1 MNDWRIEELKRLERE
16 RDRNLAIHCEYV
28 AAKFQRMIDRI
39 KKEMEIEH
47 EKEN

>member
-1 MNDWRIEELKRLERE
+1 MNDWKIEELKRLERE

-39 KKEMEIEH
+39 KKEMEMENH
-47 EKEN
+47 EQ

>member
-39 KKEMEIEH
+39 KKEMEMENH
-47 EKEN
+47 EQ

>member
-28 AAKFQRMIDRI
+28 AAKFQRMIDII
-39 KKEMEIEH
+39 KKEMGIEH
-47 EKEN
+47 GKE

>member
-28 AAKFQRMIDRI
+28 AAKFHG
-39 KKEMEIEH
+39 KE
-47 EKEN
+47 

>member
-1 MNDWRIEELKRLERE
+1 MNDWRIEELKRLEKE

-28 AAKFQRMIDRI
+28 AAKFQKMIDRI